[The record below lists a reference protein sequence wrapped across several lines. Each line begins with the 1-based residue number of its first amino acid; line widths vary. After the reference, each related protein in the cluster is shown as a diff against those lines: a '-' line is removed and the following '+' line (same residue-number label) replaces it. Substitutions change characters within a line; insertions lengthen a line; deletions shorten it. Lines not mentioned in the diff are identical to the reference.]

1 MSRPLHMRHN
11 FPAIEALEAADI
23 DLAAVQAV
31 TPDVDLEQLL
41 IREASS
47 LFEKVFLRSNA
58 AIAFPHVVYMHSRW
72 YRRPRAEMA
81 RLVLHEAIHVSQWRQ
96 TGNLRFAATY
106 VFDYLR
112 GRVRRRGHA
121 RSYREI
127 RYETQ
132 AREATDRVLRR

>member
-23 DLAAVQAV
+23 ALAPIRAV
-31 TPDVDLEQLL
+31 TPGVDLERLL
-41 IREASS
+41 VREANSF
-47 LFEKVFLRSNA
+47 FEKLVLRSNA
-58 AIAFPHVVYMHSRW
+58 AIALPHVIYMHSRW

-121 RSYREI
+121 RAYREI

-132 AREATDRVLRR
+132 ARDPSRV